1 MASGVL
7 LYVIGAS
14 GSGKDSLMHAARET
28 LAGDPNVVFAHR
40 YITRPANAGGEN
52 HVALSE
58 TEFAARLARNL
69 FAMHWHSHGLHY
81 GLGLEINHW
90 LAKGLTVV
98 VNGSREYLNE
108 ASEKYSELKPVL
120 IDVSTEVLRERLQLR
135 GRESATSIETR
146 LIRAETFK
154 TLRHPQLT
162 APAQQ
167 RSIERNRPG
176 VHGAYSRSDNGGS
189 MRISFLGSGAAGGV
203 PLWGCDCPAC
213 QRARTDQHFMRRPN
227 CALVEAGGVRL
238 LLDAGV
244 MDIAERFAPDALA
257 AILLTHFHADHVQ
270 GLFHWRWG
278 VGELDVYAPHDSEGC
293 ADLYK
298 YPGPLKFMH
307 RTKFEAFEIGDLRIT
322 PVPLVHS
329 KPTLGYCI
337 EYEGVRLAYLTDSR
351 ELPPKNR

>member
-1 MASGVL
+1 
-7 LYVIGAS
+7 
-14 GSGKDSLMHAARET
+14 
-28 LAGDPNVVFAHR
+28 
-40 YITRPANAGGEN
+40 
-52 HVALSE
+52 
-58 TEFAARLARNL
+58 
-69 FAMHWHSHGLHY
+69 
-81 GLGLEINHW
+81 
-90 LAKGLTVV
+90 
-98 VNGSREYLNE
+98 
-108 ASEKYSELKPVL
+108 
-120 IDVSTEVLRERLQLR
+120 
-135 GRESATSIETR
+135 
-146 LIRAETFK
+146 
-154 TLRHPQLT
+154 
-162 APAQQ
+162 
-167 RSIERNRPG
+167 
-176 VHGAYSRSDNGGS
+176 

-244 MDIAERFAPDALA
+244 MDIAERFAPDTLA

-351 ELPPKNR
+351 ELPPKTAEFLRDWQAHTICLDCTYPPGMSSVNGARNHFDLSEALALSDAYPDSRLVLMHIGHQLDAWLINHPDALGGRVSVARDGVTLDIGAPC